1 MNNHASESG
10 HFYYPDGRP
19 CYTIVGKNGK
29 ERNTTKKDAKK
40 LGLYPGVTTITG
52 EAHSDGLLYY
62 KVNQAIEAAL
72 TLPRHE
78 GENSA
83 DYIKRV
89 RHDAKEHARIRA
101 EEGTAIHAYL
111 QQLFEGKLLDWTYPS
126 VAMETIHECYK
137 AAAAEI
143 IEKIGVQE
151 WECEKSFGREVYL
164 NFRSIGF
171 GGKVDLHNDTYLLD
185 IKSKEGSLGDVKLY
199 DNHLA
204 QLAAYRVGLYLNN
217 VNCLNNVRCGILF
230 VSTNMTAKL
239 VMADGKD
246 INRGW
251 RMFRALLG
259 YWYSKYKFEGV
270 GQKEVTK

>member
-1 MNNHASESG
+1 MNNHATEGG

-19 CYTIVGKNGK
+19 AYTIQGKKGL
-29 ERNTTKKDAKK
+29 RPTTKKDARK
-40 LGLYPGVTTITG
+40 LGLYPGTTSIIA
-52 EAHSDGLLYY
+52 EASSYGLIHYGI
-62 KVNQAIEAAL
+62 NQAIEAAL

-111 QQLFEGKLLDWTYPS
+111 QARFEGKPLGWTYPNPKME
-126 VAMETIHECYK
+126 AMHECYE
-137 AAAAEI
+137 AAEAEI

-151 WECEKSFGREVYL
+151 LECEKSFGREVYL

-204 QLAAYRVGLYLNN
+204 QLAAYQIGLQLFNA
-217 VNCLNNVRCGILF
+217 RCGILF

-239 VMADGKD
+239 VMADEKD

-251 RMFRALLG
+251 AMFSALLQ
-259 YWYSKYKFEGV
+259 YYYVKYKF
-270 GQKEVTK
+270 